1 MKKQLIMKI
10 ASMAMALSL
19 VASTGA
25 AAVSAANKTTSS
37 SSGSSAE
44 EKEQRAM
51 KEALTVVKKRVKI
64 PDSISK
70 FNYSVTQRYGEE
82 CFNFTWETPKD
93 SKSTLREYI
102 NISVVQ
108 NIIVSYNYSKY
119 YTDGSGDKSSGPAF
133 AKLSDKQLIEKAK
146 GYCKQL
152 NPDLTSISDIEI
164 DSVSLFDDYAY
175 VTFGRKENGVDIPDN
190 GGTISMNK
198 DTGELMTYGISGW
211 YYDGTKFAS
220 PKNKLT
226 AAKAQEK
233 YKEYC
238 TLTPSYRIIS
248 TWNEEKK
255 EYDRKPVLIYSPDF
269 TDEIDA
275 LTGEKSTIWDD
286 MSKDKGTNWF
296 PFASSAVPFKGEVE
310 ATEDCIDE
318 DVAAGAADSGVVFT
332 KEELAEIEADETMLK
347 KEEIASLLQ
356 KDKYIKLPDYVPLK
370 RAELVKDEKKDLY
383 KYTMVYSY
391 NEDEEVVE
399 YAEGEE
405 APAQEI
411 KPYYSLYV
419 TLDAKTGKVDH
430 FNKSY
435 AASLD
440 DSKPYPVKSCGA
452 IADKVIKYYYP
463 DICGEYKADESNLE
477 ASDSWT
483 NNSTGQKHYET
494 SRQFVYHRYVNGVIV
509 EGDDIYVNVD
519 NKGNVGYVSYNYTDV
534 KFPSSVPEF
543 DNDKAFTQIFKQLET
558 RLYYDGYYKPDGT
571 VKTYLLYDIDSFYL
585 NSKYQ
590 IVDWSGEVVTKT
602 DSDPG
607 KYTDIDGIKQKTAIE
622 TLARYGITLSSEN
635 GKFEPD
641 KAITDK
647 EFRYLVSKAAYSWAS
662 YSSGEDEKSSI
673 TNKEAA
679 KIFVD
684 VMGGTKFAELK
695 GIFKAPFDDVKSTDE
710 YAGYIAIA
718 KAMGFM
724 NGTNGKFEPDK
735 KISRAKA
742 MQIIYEYILY
752 LNK

>member
-25 AAVSAANKTTSS
+25 AAVSAADKTTGT

-70 FNYSVTQRYGEE
+70 FNYRVSQSYGEE
-82 CFNFTWETPKD
+82 CFNFTWETPDD

-119 YTDGSGDKSSGPAF
+119 YTDGSGNNNRGAAF
-133 AKLSDKQLIEKAK
+133 AKLSDKQLIAKAK
-146 GYCKQL
+146 EYCKQL

-164 DSVSLFDDYAY
+164 SSVSLFDEYAY

-190 GGTISMNK
+190 GGSVAMNK
-198 DTGELMTYGISGW
+198 DTGELISYGISGW
-211 YYDGTKFAS
+211 YYDGTKYAS
-220 PKNKLT
+220 PDGKLT
-226 AAKAQEK
+226 VSEAQAK

-248 TWNEEKK
+248 TWNEKTK

-275 LTGEKSTIWDD
+275 LTGEKSTFRED

-296 PFASSAVPFKGEVE
+296 PFANYAVPSFEGAE
-310 ATEDCIDE
+310 AEEDCIDE
-318 DVAAGAADSGVVFT
+318 DVASGAADSGVVFT

-347 KEEIASLLQ
+347 KEEITSLLQ
-356 KDKYIKLPDYVPLK
+356 KDQYIKLPDYVSLK
-370 RAELVKDEKKDLY
+370 RAELVKDEKKELY

-391 NEDEEVVE
+391 NDDEEAVVYAEDEV
-399 YAEGEE
+399 

-411 KPYYSLYV
+411 MPYYSLYV
-419 TLDAKTGKVDH
+419 TLNAKTGKVDH
-430 FNKSY
+430 FNKNY

-440 DSKPYPVKSCGA
+440 DSKAYPVKSCSA

-463 DICGEYKADESNLE
+463 DICGEYKADESNSE

-483 NNSTGQKHYET
+483 ESTTGKKHYET
-494 SRQFVYHRYVNGVIV
+494 SRQFVYHRYVNGIIV
-509 EGDDIYVNVD
+509 EGDNIYVTVD
-519 NKGNVGYVSYNYTDV
+519 NKGNVTYVSYNYTDV
-534 KFPSSVPEF
+534 KFPTSVPEF
-543 DNDKAFTQIFKQLET
+543 DNDKAFAQIFKQLET

-585 NSKYQ
+585 DSKYR
-590 IVDWSGEVVTKT
+590 IVDWSGEVAAKT
-602 DSDPG
+602 DSNTG
-607 KYTDIDGIKQKTAIE
+607 EYTDIDGIKQKTAIE

-635 GKFEPD
+635 GKFEPN

-647 EFRYLVSKAAYSWAS
+647 EFKTIVSRATRGWGY
-662 YSSGEDEKSSI
+662 YSSDEDEKSSI

-679 KIFVD
+679 QIFVD
-684 VMGGTKFAELK
+684 IMGGTQFAELK
-695 GIFKAPFDDVKSTDE
+695 GIYKAPFDDVKSTDE

-724 NGTNGKFEPDK
+724 KGTDGKFEPDK
-735 KISRAKA
+735 KISRARA
-742 MQIIYEYILY
+742 MQIVYEYILN

>member
-10 ASMAMALSL
+10 ASMATALSL
-19 VASTGA
+19 VASSGA
-25 AAVSAANKTTSS
+25 AAVSAATKTTAA
-37 SSGSSAE
+37 SSGSSTE

-70 FNYSVTQRYGEE
+70 FNYGVSQSYGEE
-82 CFNFTWETPKD
+82 CFNFTWETPED
-93 SKSTLREYI
+93 SKSTIRECI

-119 YTDGSGDKSSGPAF
+119 YTDGSDKNDRAPAF

-164 DSVSLFDDYAY
+164 SSVSLFEDYAY
-175 VTFGRKENGVDIPDN
+175 VTFGRKENGIDIPDN
-190 GGTISMNK
+190 GGSIAMNK
-198 DTGELMTYGISGW
+198 DTGELISYGISGW
-211 YYDGTKFAS
+211 YYDGTEFAS
-220 PKNKLT
+220 PKSKLT
-226 AAKAQEK
+226 AAEAQAK

-238 TLTPSYRIIS
+238 TLTPSYRIIT

-255 EYDRKPVLIYSPDF
+255 DYDRKPVLIYSPDF

-275 LTGEKSTIWDD
+275 LTGEKSTFRED

-296 PFASSAVPFKGEVE
+296 PFANYAVPSFDGAEVE
-310 ATEDCIDE
+310 EDCVDE
-318 DVAAGAADSGVVFT
+318 DVAAGAADNGVVFT

-347 KEEIASLLQ
+347 KEEITALLQ
-356 KDKYIKLPDYVPLK
+356 KDKYIQLPDYVPLK

-391 NEDEEVVE
+391 NDDEEAVE

-411 KPYYSLYV
+411 MPYYSLYI
-419 TLDAKTGKVDH
+419 TLDAKTGKVDN
-430 FNKSY
+430 FSKSY
-435 AASLD
+435 AANLD
-440 DSKPYPVKSCGA
+440 NSKAYPVKSCSA

-463 DICGEYKADESNLE
+463 DICGEYKADESNLA

-483 NNSTGQKHYET
+483 DSKGKTYYET
-494 SRQFVYHRYVNGVIV
+494 SRRFVYHRYVNGVIV
-509 EGDDIYVNVD
+509 EGDNIYVTVD
-519 NKGNVGYVSYNYTDV
+519 NKGNVNNVSYNYTDV

-602 DSDPG
+602 EKNSG

-622 TLARYGITLSSEN
+622 TLARYGITLSSED
-635 GKFEPD
+635 GKFDPN

-647 EFRYLVSKAAYSWAS
+647 EFRALVSQAIYGWGR
-662 YSSGEDEKSSI
+662 YSSSENEKSSI

-679 KIFVD
+679 QIFVD
-684 VMGGTKFAELK
+684 IMGGTKFAELK
-695 GIFKAPFDDVKSTDE
+695 GIYKAPFDDVKATDE

-742 MQIIYEYILY
+742 MQMIYDYILY